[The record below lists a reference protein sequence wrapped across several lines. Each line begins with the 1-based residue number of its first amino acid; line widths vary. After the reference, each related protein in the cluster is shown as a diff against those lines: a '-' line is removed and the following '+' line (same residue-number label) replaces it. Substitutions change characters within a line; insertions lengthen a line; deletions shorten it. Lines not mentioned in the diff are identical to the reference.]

1 MVGKGKGLRGDMA
14 PMIEL
19 PEISKILNAIEAGL
33 SDDNRALLG
42 SNLTQPAFVLGVAST
57 LSQFYSDPESQQ
69 VLGKYMLKTLSQT
82 MFRS

>member
-1 MVGKGKGLRGDMA
+1 MA